1 MGERHVR
8 IEISDFVMRTFVL
21 SQAAFAKGLEIRCSV
36 GVCAIRLQVRSY
48 TGALFEKKGVD
59 AMFSF
64 EDTTVGHI
72 LMTFLISMVPVLELR
87 AAIPAGVIAGLDIKV
102 ALLTAVIGNLVPIPF
117 IIVFIRK
124 IFKWMQSKS
133 ERLAKIVKHFEEK
146 AESKKA
152 QVLRYEFWG
161 LMIFVAIPLPG
172 TGAWSGALVA
182 AMLDM
187 QLKRAF
193 PAITAGVLIA
203 GIIVTSL
210 TYGISALA

>member
-1 MGERHVR
+1 
-8 IEISDFVMRTFVL
+8 
-21 SQAAFAKGLEIRCSV
+21 
-36 GVCAIRLQVRSY
+36 
-48 TGALFEKKGVD
+48 
-59 AMFSF
+59 MFSF
-64 EDTTVGHI
+64 GDTTVGHI

-146 AESKKA
+146 ADSKKA

-161 LMIFVAIPLPG
+161 LMIFVTIPLPG

>member
-1 MGERHVR
+1 MEALGET
-8 IEISDFVMRTFVL
+8 TFGNV
-21 SQAAFAKGLEIRCSV
+21 
-36 GVCAIRLQVRSY
+36 
-48 TGALFEKKGVD
+48 
-59 AMFSF
+59 
-64 EDTTVGHI
+64 

-87 AAIPAGVIAGLDIKV
+87 VAIPAGVIAGLDIKI

-124 IFKWMQSKS
+124 IFKWMQTKS
-133 ERLAKIVKHFEEK
+133 ERLAKIVKHFEDQ

-172 TGAWSGALVA
+172 TGAWTGALIA

-193 PAITAGVLIA
+193 PAIAAGVLA
-203 GIIVTSL
+203 AATIVTIL
-210 TYGISALA
+210 TYGVSSLV